1 MKRQV
6 RIQQLGGARATILH
20 RPHANVLALTR
31 QLHAIGLVVDE
42 AWPELG
48 AKALA
53 ADFIFF
59 DADMGYDAQFPW
71 AAGDSPMPMI
81 AMIGSEA
88 PGRIEWSLQMG
99 AHAQLL
105 KPITGSGVY
114 SAVLIA
120 RDAFDRQRALAAQ
133 IADLKRRLDERQT
146 VVRAVM
152 QLAALGKTEAEAYDQ
167 LRRMAMSWQ
176 ISIEDAALRVVAR
189 YQGGTDNGQRNR
201 G

>member
-6 RIQQLGGARATILH
+6 RSKYLGGARALILH
-20 RPHANVLALTR
+20 RPHLNVLALAR
-31 QLHAIGLVVDE
+31 QLRAIGLVVDE

-48 AKALA
+48 AQALA
-53 ADFIFF
+53 TDFIFF
-59 DADMGYDAQFPW
+59 DADMGYDGQFPW
-71 AAGDSPMPMI
+71 PAGEAPMPMI

-88 PGRIEWSLQMG
+88 PGRIEWSLQIG

-120 RDAFDRQRALAAQ
+120 RDAFDRQRAQAAE
-133 IADLKRRLDERQT
+133 IADLRRRLDGRRA

-152 QLAALGKTEAEAYDQ
+152 LLMQMGKSEADAYGQ
-167 LRRMAMSWQ
+167 LRQMAMSWQ
-176 ISIEDAALRVVAR
+176 ISFEDAALRVVAR
-189 YQGGTDNGQRNR
+189 YAAEGGDDQRNR

>member
-48 AKALA
+48 AQALA

>member
-6 RIQQLGGARATILH
+6 KIQQLGGARATILH

-48 AKALA
+48 AQALA

>member
-48 AKALA
+48 AQALA

-71 AAGDSPMPMI
+71 AAGESPMPMI

-152 QLAALGKTEAEAYDQ
+152 QLAVLGKTEAEAYDQ